1 MSWVLESYFE
11 TYLILMFEILD
22 FGKEMDPWAQ
32 KTEIK
37 TSAMCPIRNLVKT
50 PNPKDKSNLNLIH

>member
-37 TSAMCPIRNLVKT
+37 LKGLRSEFVEFEKPHLCP
-50 PNPKDKSNLNLIH
+50 SN